1 MTFYI
6 GSAVWAHKGWVGNF
20 LPKGTKEFLREY
32 SRRLTAVEGNTTFYA
47 TPSIET
53 VEQWRETT
61 PAYFRFCPKLP
72 RSISHAGQ
80 LMPHLNEA
88 KKFIDLMQRLGTRLG
103 PMFLQLPPRYSP
115 KLINDLKKFLDAW
128 SRTVGARGRA
138 PQLAVEVRHLDW
150 FSEPFHAELNKLLHE
165 HNVAKVL
172 IDTRPIRDLP
182 MDRNADSLAPEALRS
197 GVSRQIEQAQER
209 KPDVPLLPDRTASFA
224 FVRYI
229 GHPQIELN
237 ATLLDEWADR
247 FAGWLKEGADI
258 FAFCHCPDET
268 QSPQICRELQQRV
281 AARIKIDPLPW
292 DDVSRGDIS
301 TYQQGSLF

>member
-1 MTFYI
+1 MFLSMTFYI

-20 LPKGTKEFLREY
+20 FPKGTKEFLREY

-61 PAYFRFCPKLP
+61 PDTFRFCPKLP

-88 KKFIDLMQRLGTRLG
+88 KRFVELMQHLGSRLG
-103 PMFLQLPPRYSP
+103 PLFLQLPPRYSP
-115 KLINDLKKFLDAW
+115 KLINDLKKFLAAW
-128 SRTVGARGRA
+128 PRDMK
-138 PQLAVEVRHLDW
+138 LAVEVRHLDW
-150 FSEPFHAELNKLLHE
+150 FSEPFHTELNTLLHE
-165 HNVAKVL
+165 HNMAKVL
-172 IDTRPIRDLP
+172 IDTRPIRD
-182 MDRNADSLAPEALRS
+182 MAEAKIEDGNVQVLM
-197 GVSRQIEQAQER
+197 EQAQER
-209 KPDVPLLPDRTASFA
+209 KPDVPLLPDRPASFA

-247 FAGWLKEGADI
+247 LAGWLKEGADI

-268 QSPQICRELQQRV
+268 QSPLICRELHSRV

-292 DDVSRGDIS
+292 GSVDELKFE
-301 TYQQGSLF
+301 QGTLF

>member
-20 LPKGTKEFLREY
+20 FPKGTKDYLREY
-32 SRRLTAVEGNTTFYA
+32 SRRLTTVEGNTTFYA

-61 PAYFRFCPKLP
+61 PTYFRFCPKLP

-88 KKFIDLMQRLGTRLG
+88 KKFIDLMQHLGTRLG
-103 PMFLQLPPRYSP
+103 PLFLQLPPRYSP
-115 KLINDLKKFLDAW
+115 KLINDLKKFLMAW
-128 SRTVGARGRA
+128 PREVK
-138 PQLAVEVRHLDW
+138 LAVEVRHLDW

-172 IDTRPIRDLP
+172 IDTRPIRD
-182 MDRNADSLAPEALRS
+182 MAEAKIEDGKVQVL
-197 GVSRQIEQAQER
+197 IEQAQER
-209 KPDVPLLPDRTASFA
+209 KPNVPLIPELTASFA

-229 GHPQIELN
+229 GHPQIDLN
-237 ATLLDEWADR
+237 AILLDEWADR
-247 FAGWLKEGADI
+247 LVGWLKEGADI

-268 QSPQICRELQQRV
+268 QSPQICRELQRRV
-281 AARIKIDPLPW
+281 SARIKIDPLPW
-292 DDVSRGDIS
+292 DTVRQDDILS
-301 TYQQGSLF
+301 YEQGQLF